1 MKPVPPS
8 PLFITGTARS
18 GTNLVTRMLDNH
30 PAITLA
36 VDPYFPLFRWL
47 RNAAVAQKGSPAERE
62 GFEAGAP
69 LQDYYFSA
77 ARLRWMD
84 LVQAA
89 DLELPL
95 PAEQAARMLEQCRA
109 RTALECPDLV
119 PRLDQLRG
127 GTFRELFD
135 RGLEIIAQVRG
146 SGQEAWLGCKEVWTV
161 EFFAALAR
169 AYPQARFIVIHR
181 HPAAVAASNQ
191 ALITQAPEQVGHP
204 LSYLRHWRKTVA
216 FCQKYQQDPLLAG
229 RLFTLT
235 FEDLL
240 AQPASLAQRMC
251 AFLGVEFDPA
261 MLATDRFQDHATG
274 GAWRGNS
281 SFQAVTEG
289 IDAQAAQRWR
299 SRLDPAV
306 RKLASYVCGPE
317 MGLAGYAPD
326 DDALAGGQ
334 WPAPEVLRA
343 LLDHHRRPASWR
355 SDLGDPQADFG
366 GELFRRA
373 LLEQDPKALDP
384 SLVRRSFLFTE
395 VLAALRGPARGEAA
409 RHAL

>member
-1 MKPVPPS
+1 MKTVTPS

-47 RNAAVAQKGSPAERE
+47 RNAQVEQKGSPADRE
-62 GFEAGAP
+62 GFDAGAP
-69 LQDYYFSA
+69 LQDYYFST
-77 ARLRWMD
+77 ARLGWMD

-89 DLELPL
+89 ELDLPL
-95 PAEQAARMLEQCRA
+95 PAHQAARMLEQCRA

-119 PRLDQLRG
+119 PHLPGLTG
-127 GTFRELFD
+127 KTFREVFD
-135 RGLEIIAQVRG
+135 RALDILAQARG
-146 SGQEAWLGCKEVWTV
+146 SGRETWLGFKEVWTV

-181 HPAAVAASNQ
+181 HPAAVVASNQ
-191 ALITQAPEQVGHP
+191 ALAAQLPEQAGHP
-204 LSYLRHWRKTVA
+204 LSLLRHWRKTVA
-216 FCQKYQQDPLLAG
+216 FCHKYRQDPLLAG

-235 FEDLL
+235 FEELL
-240 AQPASLAQRMC
+240 AEPEALARRMC

-261 MLATDRFQDHATG
+261 LLEADRFHDHATG
-274 GAWRGNS
+274 GPWRGNS
-281 SFQAVTEG
+281 SYQAVTEG
-289 IDAQAAQRWR
+289 LDAQAAQRWR
-299 SRLDPAV
+299 GRLDPRV

-317 MGLAGYAPD
+317 MGLEGYAPD

-334 WPAPEVLRA
+334 WPAPQALES
-343 LLDHHRRPASWR
+343 LLDHHHRPASWR

-373 LLEQDPKALDP
+373 LLEQDPDSLDP
-384 SLVRRSFLFTE
+384 GLVRRSFLFSE
-395 VLAALRGPARGEAA
+395 VFAALRGRDREEA